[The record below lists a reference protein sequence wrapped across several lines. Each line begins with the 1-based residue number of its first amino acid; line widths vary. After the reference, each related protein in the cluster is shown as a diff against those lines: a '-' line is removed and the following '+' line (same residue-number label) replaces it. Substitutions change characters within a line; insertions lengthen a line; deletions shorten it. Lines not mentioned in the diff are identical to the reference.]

1 MCSCQGGLAERHCW
15 LMAGMPR
22 HPWPKGLR
30 PRLPSADKSQPSKAP
45 DTQNGPWTHIRPIPC
60 SGSNLFLTVAVR
72 KAWRLV
78 PLGWCGH
85 EIFEGGWSE
94 AGAAPPRV
102 TRPGHMAEP
111 QTFHSW
117 QPQKRPTAD
126 ILQKC
131 KSLTTITRMFR
142 KGWAGSN

>member
-1 MCSCQGGLAERHCW
+1 MSCALVGVGWRNGT
-15 LMAGMPR
+15 AGSWRACPDIHGQR
-22 HPWPKGLR
+22 ASVPACHQLIKVSLR
-30 PRLPSADKSQPSKAP
+30 RQQTLKTVP
-45 DTQNGPWTHIRPIPC
+45 GPPARQLFR

-85 EIFEGGWSE
+85 EILEGGCE

-117 QPQKRPTAD
+117 QPQKRPTAN

-131 KSLTTITRMFR
+131 RSLTAVIRF
-142 KGWAGSN
+142 SENV